1 MINEEE
7 EENLGDLLN
16 QLENLQELED
26 MFGDEEPDYQN
37 IMDIFG
43 VDISELERDMANFEQ
58 KMKVEYSQSNVDSI
72 DPSYAYPTDSGFDL
86 FSTEE
91 IEIESFGRSLIPT
104 GLHIDIPDGY
114 EVQVR
119 SKSGLA
125 LKQGL
130 MVLNSPGTVDCF
142 SENMKILTIDGDKTI
157 KELRIG
163 DIVYSFNEDSLEIE
177 KDVISSIFDT
187 GVQEILLI
195 DTEHGI
201 LEVTLNS
208 EVYTKD
214 GIKLAKNLT
223 ENDEIIIF

>member
-1 MINEEE
+1 MINEE

-16 QLENLQELED
+16 QLQDLQELETI
-26 MFGDEEPDYQN
+26 FGDEEPDYQS
-37 IMDIFG
+37 IIDLFG
-43 VDISELERDMANFEQ
+43 VDIAELERDMGNFEQ

-91 IEIESFGRSLIPT
+91 IVIESFGRSLIPT

-130 MVLNSPGTVDCF
+130 MVLNSPGTVDQGYTGEIQVILF
-142 SENMKILTIDGDKTI
+142 NTTKNSIIINKGQKIAQA
-157 KELRIG
+157 
-163 DIVYSFNEDSLEIE
+163 
-177 KDVISSIFDT
+177 VISPVVS
-187 GVQEILLI
+187 G
-195 DTEHGI
+195 
-201 LEVTLNS
+201 
-208 EVYTKD
+208 KW
-214 GIKLAKNLT
+214 IKLTKVDNINNKDRGEKGFGST
-223 ENDEIIIF
+223 GI